1 MSNVSHPNSMITS
14 TFKEMWWKLSVPAGE
29 VTAPVAPALVPATAN
44 GESLTTQPVAP
55 AYDLSLLQGMVGED
69 SPTLREIVQKF
80 IGHTPAEMD
89 WLERAVAAHD
99 LAAVGA
105 QAHRLK
111 SQVKLFGLEKAA
123 AALHQ
128 MEQIGKGQLPA
139 ANPAVLQQH
148 AEEVKAVYEGAIR
161 ELARK
166 YGAA

>member
-1 MSNVSHPNSMITS
+1 MITS
-14 TFKEMWWKLSVPAGE
+14 TLKEMWRKLSVPAPE
-29 VTAPVAPALVPATAN
+29 LAAPVTPALVPVVATAD
-44 GESLTTQPVAP
+44 GGALTTQPAAP

-69 SPTLREIVQKF
+69 SPALREIVQKF
-80 IGHTPAEMD
+80 IRDTPAELER
-89 WLERAVAAHD
+89 LERAVAAYD
-99 LAAVGA
+99 LPAVGA

-123 AALHQ
+123 VALHK

-148 AEEVKAVYEGAIR
+148 AEEVKAVYEGATR
-161 ELARK
+161 ELSRK